1 MGIDW
6 GIIFQQFF
14 SQAIGINAMVFAMAA
29 IGLNIHFGYA
39 GLLNFGHV
47 GFMAAGALSLIHI

>member
-6 GIIFQQFF
+6 GIVLQQMF
-14 SQAIGINAMVFAMAA
+14 SQSIGVNAMVFAMAA
-29 IGLNIHFGYA
+29 IGLNIHVGFT

-47 GFMAAGALSLIHI
+47 GFMAA